1 MSWQGIELIT
11 NKFNPIFKNV
21 LRAVCVLL
29 FSDILFTDNEFHGA
43 FPLSS
48 LLILSTYLHCNC
60 FIGFI

>member
-1 MSWQGIELIT
+1 MSWQGIELVK

-21 LRAVCVLL
+21 GWAVCFFL
-29 FSDILFTDNEFHGA
+29 FSDILFTDNQFHGT
-43 FPLSS
+43 FPLSG